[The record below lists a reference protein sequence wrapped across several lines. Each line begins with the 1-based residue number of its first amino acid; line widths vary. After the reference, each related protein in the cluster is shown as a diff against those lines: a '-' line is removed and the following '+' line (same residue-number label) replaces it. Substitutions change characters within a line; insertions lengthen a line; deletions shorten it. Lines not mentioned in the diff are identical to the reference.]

1 MFVGGVLM
9 VSCLWYEEEY
19 EGKQY
24 WIFDVSP
31 IEVPKVDQFF
41 VDKQTGKVYNSYG
54 YEI

>member
-1 MFVGGVLM
+1 M